1 LILWPFQTPGS
12 IQLQI
17 ELRRRKR
24 RHIDSA
30 AMKKFVET
38 CHCQLPPPFP
48 DNKNTRE
55 IATCSWDDREEG
67 NNTGVP
73 IENYFFAMDLSLR
86 ISAQQKYKN
95 SR

>member
-1 LILWPFQTPGS
+1 LWPFQTPGS
-12 IQLQI
+12 TQLQI
-17 ELRRRKR
+17 GLRRRKY

-30 AMKKFVET
+30 AVTKLIET
-38 CHCQLPPPFP
+38 CQVPPPFP

-73 IENYFFAMDLSLR
+73 IENYFFAMDFFY
-86 ISAQQKYKN
+86 QQKYKN
-95 SR
+95 SRDKT